1 MSSFFFDYLFQ
12 AWCIKG
18 KNRYNMENYI
28 NQIEKYLRG
37 QMSQEEEGVF
47 IPSLKTIAHLRSLA
61 FIIAFMMK
69 AQ

>member
-1 MSSFFFDYLFQ
+1 
-12 AWCIKG
+12 
-18 KNRYNMENYI
+18 MENYI

-61 FIIAFMMK
+61 FIITFMMK
-69 AQ
+69 AQKSG